1 MTTKKAEIETWVK
14 TAPNLKPRA
23 RAVSAIL
30 GRDGRNGFEKL
41 QRDSQVDIAHLT
53 PLKSSVSASIE
64 YLGDSRDNLDA
75 IEMRNPHSTTMDEI
89 SIYGPEKNAE
99 TVKKE
104 KKEVLKEI
112 RALPAADGST
122 PPEAASARAS
132 VLQRTSPRSSRVTT
146 AVRRQSDMDKEMKR
160 EAERDAE
167 EFERIKEVIDADLP
181 SRWDNWH
188 KRTQDWIKKHGQ
200 KELEEDHKL
209 MEIERQN
216 RLLNERLK
224 RLELPGDKRL
234 NRLEKPG
241 GAKYIKSK
249 RKVSKVIKKDV
260 LGKDRNVYKFVGNRK
275 EYIKYKNEFVLLKK
289 YKEIQKKKTKSKKT
303 KK

>member
-1 MTTKKAEIETWVK
+1 
-14 TAPNLKPRA
+14 
-23 RAVSAIL
+23 
-30 GRDGRNGFEKL
+30 
-41 QRDSQVDIAHLT
+41 
-53 PLKSSVSASIE
+53 
-64 YLGDSRDNLDA
+64 
-75 IEMRNPHSTTMDEI
+75 
-89 SIYGPEKNAE
+89 
-99 TVKKE
+99 
-104 KKEVLKEI
+104 
-112 RALPAADGST
+112 
-122 PPEAASARAS
+122 
-132 VLQRTSPRSSRVTT
+132 
-146 AVRRQSDMDKEMKR
+146 MDKELR
-160 EAERDAE
+160 RAAERDAE
-167 EFERIKEVIDADLP
+167 EFERIKEVIEEDLP

-209 MEIERQN
+209 MEIEREN
-216 RLLNERLK
+216 RLLNERLN
-224 RLELPGDKRL
+224 RLELPGNERL